1 MRISISAKLCDC
13 LTGMGPSL
21 LDALEIGYAIKD
33 ARAESGLTQA
43 QLADAAGISKRCLW
57 SLELG
62 QNPGVQLDK
71 LLAVF
76 KALGLDLQIVAGKRP
91 RRTSGD
97 KEAGNVLASPEKSNG
112 FDALSILTGGRDGV
126 A

>member
-1 MRISISAKLCDC
+1 M
-13 LTGMGPSL
+13 

-33 ARAESGLTQA
+33 ARAELGLTQA

-62 QNPGVQLDK
+62 QNSGVQLDK

-76 KALGLDLQIVAGKRP
+76 KVLGLDLQIVAGAVPASEPTQERP
-91 RRTSGD
+91 KAFSVPCEKND
-97 KEAGNVLASPEKSNG
+97 KI
-112 FDALSILTGGRDGV
+112 DALSILTGGQDDR
-126 A
+126 ALRSC

>member
-1 MRISISAKLCDC
+1 M
-13 LTGMGPSL
+13 
-21 LDALEIGYAIKD
+21 LDVLEIGYAIKD

-43 QLADAAGISKRCLW
+43 QLAEAAGISKRCLW

-71 LLAVF
+71 LLAVLRV
-76 KALGLDLQIVAGKRP
+76 LGLDLRIAALAPSSV
-91 RRTSGD
+91 
-97 KEAGNVLASPEKSNG
+97 EAREEQVPTADSSEKTG
-112 FDALSILTGGRDGV
+112 GLDALSILTGGRDGV

>member
-1 MRISISAKLCDC
+1 M
-13 LTGMGPSL
+13 

-33 ARAESGLTQA
+33 ARAELGLTQA

-76 KALGLDLQIVAGKRP
+76 SVLGLDLSIVAGKAPHHELR
-91 RRTSGD
+91 G
-97 KEAGNVLASPEKSNG
+97 KAEEAISAASASFEEGSG
-112 FDALSILTGGRDGV
+112 FDALAILTGEQNGNV
-126 A
+126 